1 MLSNK
6 NCHCHP
12 AIGILNLVLLLVP
25 LISYAQSA
33 PMSKSNLRDSMD
45 KLWEDHVTWTRLYI
59 VSAAANLPDKDSTAQ
74 RLLQNQSDIG
84 DAIKPLYGDAAGD
97 KLAGLLKD
105 HIMIS
110 TEIIDAAKAGDAA
123 KKDEAANRWN
133 ANADNIAVMLSA
145 ANPKIWPIAEMKK
158 MMHEHLDLTTAEVVA
173 RLQGD
178 WAADIAAYEK
188 VHTQIRK
195 MADMLS
201 TGIIK
206 QFPNKFK

>member
-1 MLSNK
+1 LPLSSS
-6 NCHCHP
+6 
-12 AIGILNLVLLLVP
+12 IGILNLVLLLVP

-110 TEIIDAAKAGDAA
+110 TEIIDAVKAGDAA
-123 KKDEAANRWN
+123 KKDEVANRWN
-133 ANADNIAVMLSA
+133 ANADDIAVMLSA
-145 ANPKIWPIAEMKK
+145 ANPKNWPIAEMKK